1 MMKDQRTSID
11 NNHDDDKEYNFYAQD
26 RESLSRFVIIT
37 TKDFYD
43 CDYIICGSRKIMQNL
58 PL

>member
-26 RESLSRFVIIT
+26 RESRFVIIT